1 MLTMRRARGV
11 HFAAD
16 EPLVHVPCSH
26 EGTVMDVFRPAV
38 RIGGS
43 AEPSGLAADP
53 RAAEAEVAML
63 RAQVAWLRAER
74 AALWWA
80 VGHDELTGLANRRLF
95 ATLAPRLLRT
105 GQPAAVIVLDL
116 NGFKPIND
124 TLGHEAGDQVLQIV
138 AHRIASCVRDDLVA
152 RLGGDEFTAVLISP
166 HRRPHAQ
173 WWRPAVTALSAA
185 IAEPM
190 PVAGR
195 ILTVTASIGV
205 APAHGDVLLTDLL
218 HRADLAMYHAKV
230 SGGQYAAWGRQ
241 VARITSGIDAGIDA
255 VNRCPQAV
263 TGSSAPQTVEIT
275 LLPMARDTST
285 DSLTPTCHPH
295 QRDPAD
301 VEPASTYQRDDPV
314 WVYREGAWRPGVVES
329 ASAWAVMAT
338 YRYAGGTGTV
348 VDTMAA
354 EYVLARTTGDA
365 QLDRKAS
372 PVRDNRVTRAAAL
385 AS

>member
-1 MLTMRRARGV
+1 MTRSGTRPVTRSCRSSPTGSPPVSATTWWPGS
-11 HFAAD
+11 AATSS
-16 EPLVHVPCSH
+16 PPCSSARTA
-26 EGTVMDVFRPAV
+26 GPMRN
-38 RIGGS
+38 GG
-43 AEPSGLAADP
+43 AQPSQ
-53 RAAEAEVAML
+53 RS
-63 RAQVAWLRAER
+63 
-74 AALWWA
+74 
-80 VGHDELTGLANRRLF
+80 RR
-95 ATLAPRLLRT
+95 R
-105 GQPAAVIVLDL
+105 
-116 NGFKPIND
+116 
-124 TLGHEAGDQVLQIV
+124 
-138 AHRIASCVRDDLVA
+138 
-152 RLGGDEFTAVLISP
+152 SP
-166 HRRPHAQ
+166 
-173 WWRPAVTALSAA
+173 S
-185 IAEPM
+185 
-190 PVAGR
+190 
-195 ILTVTASIGV
+195 
-205 APAHGDVLLTDLL
+205 
-218 HRADLAMYHAKV
+218 
-230 SGGQYAAWGRQ
+230 
-241 VARITSGIDAGIDA
+241 
-255 VNRCPQAV
+255 RCPQAV

-365 QLDRKAS
+365 QLDRKDS